1 MIQFPVKNPN
11 EFVLVYKEKTGK
23 QLNDATT
30 LTLVK
35 CLEFGNEG
43 YRQGFSDG
51 VAAAEFTQRE
61 NAKQETGG
69 SGL

>member
-11 EFVLVYKEKTGK
+11 EFVLAYKEEAGKPMNTATIKT
-23 QLNDATT
+23 LIRF
-30 LTLVK
+30 
-35 CLEFGNEG
+35 LEIGNEG